1 MPRRKKKDWER
12 FYDNLD
18 LHEKD
23 IFDHYMGNLI
33 GNVKARSA
41 KSQFSPLA
49 AKEVIYKLL
58 QRGFI

>member
-1 MPRRKKKDWER
+1 MPQRKKTIYEK
-12 FYDNLD
+12 FYDSLD
-18 LHEKD
+18 LREKD

-33 GNVKARSA
+33 RNVKARSA

-58 QRGFI
+58 KRGFI